1 MERIIAQ
8 GLLQHHAVVFRS
20 TDGFVAT
27 NHLIFAEKGSP
38 LLLHALKSARRFN
51 VRMFL
56 PYLQVFYSTGPIFW
70 HLMIQEFASNPALC
84 PQGAGEC
91 EVRVVSLVLVGRCSD
106 RIPSC
111 AGAAGAGAG
120 GLAGGR
126 GRGAPGRSILA
137 GGGRPVL
144 QL

>member
-1 MERIIAQ
+1 MERIISK

-38 LLLHALKSARRFN
+38 LLLHALQSAKRFN

-70 HLMIQEFASNPALC
+70 HLMVQEFLNNPDLC
-84 PQGAGEC
+84 QLGPGEC
-91 EVRVVSLVLVGRCSD
+91 EVCMCVGIGSYKFLFL
-106 RIPSC
+106 
-111 AGAAGAGAG
+111 AA
-120 GLAGGR
+120 
-126 GRGAPGRSILA
+126 S
-137 GGGRPVL
+137 
-144 QL
+144 